1 MHCSDASSIVV
12 ILSTI
17 YISFRLITNCNSFVY
32 NIYFTQTYDQLQSY
46 CLQYIFSSD
55 VSSIVVLLSTI
66 YISLRRSINLLQSYC
81 LQYIFRSD
89 VSPIVVLLST
99 IYISLRRITNCSP
112 IVYNKL
118 FRSGVSLIVILLVCK
133 LYFVQTYIQQQ
144 PSLHAKHSSS
154 FRRISNC
161 SALLMDILLRSDI
174 SAIVCPLC
182 IQYIL
187 CSNTFCNSSPPC
199 MPTILRSC
207 VSQIVVR
214 GHRGRD
220 RMVVGFTTTN
230 AYLH

>member
-1 MHCSDASSIVV
+1 MHCSDVYPIEV
-12 ILSTI
+12 L
-17 YISFRLITNCNSFVY
+17 LIY
-32 NIYFTQTYDQLQSY
+32 NIYSVQTYHQLQSY
-46 CLQYIFSSD
+46 SIQY
-55 VSSIVVLLSTI
+55 T
-66 YISLRRSINLLQSYC
+66 
-81 LQYIFRSD
+81 FRSD
-89 VSPIVVLLST
+89 VSPIVALLST

-133 LYFVQTYIQQQ
+133 LYFVQTYLQQQ
-144 PSLHAKHSSS
+144 PSLHAIYSSS

-161 SALLMDILLRSDI
+161 SALLMDILLHSDI

-199 MPTILRSC
+199 MPTILRSY

-214 GHRGRD
+214 DHRGRD
-220 RMVVGFTTTN
+220 CMVVGLTTTYV
-230 AYLH
+230 YLH